1 MTLAVALG
9 ISFAALSPADA
20 ATKIVVS
27 GTVTAKDGGGA
38 IPGIEVCAT
47 SPAGRPYCGTSQDDG
62 GYRITLPKGSYV
74 LHAEDP
80 FLYGN
85 WVQADHRGGRRVEL
99 TASRTIPWQLDRGA
113 RITGDLRD
121 VDRGSLR
128 HANLSVTAVPV
139 GGKDQEQMWS
149 NISTDGFFEVAR
161 LPAGRYRLL
170 VVDHSTAKP
179 YARQWYPSGAVASAG
194 EIVTVTTG
202 QRVVDRDI
210 ALRSAGRLTVS
221 TRYRG
226 ASVPATVT
234 LVDGDGN
241 RVDSHETRKGS
252 VTFAGLAAG
261 RYTVKI
267 QTHQVDWTEWYSG
280 QPRRSKAR
288 SITVSEGTTTTRT
301 ATLHYP
307 TLKATRRPTLTTF
320 GDVVRVRTHGRWNAR
335 PAKGYYGYRW
345 YRDGKKLSASRS
357 DADRLRLRDSDR
369 GHRFKVCV
377 TAHRTDHAPGTSC
390 SRYTG
395 KVRW

>member
-27 GTVTAKDGGGA
+27 GTVTAKDGGDA

-47 SPAGRPYCGTSQDDG
+47 TPAGRPYCGTSQDDG
-62 GYRITLPKGSYV
+62 AYRITLPKGSYA

-80 FLYGN
+80 FLYGG
-85 WVQADHRGGRRVEL
+85 WVQAEYRGGRRVEL

-128 HANLSVTAVPV
+128 HADLSVTAVPV
-139 GGKDQEQMWS
+139 GQEVGAGLWS
-149 NISTDGFFEVAR
+149 NISTDGYFEVSR

-179 YARQWYPSGAVASAG
+179 YARQWYPSGAVASEG

-210 ALRSAGRLTVS
+210 ALRSAGRLSLV

-226 ASVPATVT
+226 APVSSLVT
-234 LVDGDGN
+234 LVDADG
-241 RVDSHETRKGS
+241 RVVDARDTRKGS
-252 VTFAGLAAG
+252 VTFTGLAAG
-261 RYTVKI
+261 AYTTKI
-267 QTHQVDWTEWYSG
+267 QTRQFDWTEWYSG
-280 QPRRSKAR
+280 ARNRSSARR
-288 SITVSEGTTTTRT
+288 ITVSAGTTTTRT

-307 TLKATRRPTLTTF
+307 TLKATKRPTIDTF

-357 DADRLRLRDSDR
+357 DGDRLRLRDSDR
-369 GHRFKVCV
+369 GHRFKVCI
-377 TAHRTDHAPGTSC
+377 TATRTDHAPGTSC